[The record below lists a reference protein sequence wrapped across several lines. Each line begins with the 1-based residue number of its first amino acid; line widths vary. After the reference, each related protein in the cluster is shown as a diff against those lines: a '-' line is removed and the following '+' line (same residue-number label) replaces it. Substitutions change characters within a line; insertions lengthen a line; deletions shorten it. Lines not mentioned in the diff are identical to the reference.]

1 MRQNKMSNCQPSPS
15 RRHPHKAPRSP
26 RSYTPLS
33 DALSQ
38 PLAFADTELA
48 EGLQRHSLVGL
59 LRAAIGRKRRSDGE
73 PLPNVLW
80 ALLVWPLL
88 KVKSSTASALSCARF
103 SPATSASSTIFWDA
117 RTSIGGG

>member
-1 MRQNKMSNCQPSPS
+1 MPNPRTPRPSPQPKTS
-15 RRHPHKAPRSP
+15 RTARRP

-38 PLAFADTELA
+38 PLTFADTELA

-59 LRAAIGRKRRSDGE
+59 LRAATHRQRRLDGE
-73 PLPNVLW
+73 PLPNVLC

-88 KVKSSTASALSCARF
+88 KVKSLHWF
-103 SPATSASSTIFWDA
+103 
-117 RTSIGGG
+117 

>member
-1 MRQNKMSNCQPSPS
+1 MRQHKTSNRQPSPS
-15 RRHPHKAPRSP
+15 RRHPPKAPRSP

-48 EGLQRHSLVGL
+48 EGLQRHALVGL
-59 LRAAIGRKRRSDGE
+59 LRAAIGRQRRSDGE

-88 KVKSSTASALSCARF
+88 KVQIPPLLLR
-103 SPATSASSTIFWDA
+103 
-117 RTSIGGG
+117 